1 MTNAAA
7 AALRPF
13 VELVP
18 QDQQMWPHKWYR
30 RGADMLKLDLGAA
43 GLNLETAEG
52 VLDFHSTRHT
62 FVTNLAKS
70 GASDREI
77 MLIARLSTSTLVSR
91 YAHPDATSQQAV
103 VERLSPPPVLG
114 AERYAESYA
123 GSLECEKHGFSRV
136 GWVAEWFKAPV
147 LKTGVGESPPWVRIP
162 PHPPVVYS

>member
-1 MTNAAA
+1 MTPRSFDLSADTPTVTVHCTISKRRKQDRVILTKAAA

-13 VELVP
+13 VESVP
-18 QDQQMWPHKWYR
+18 QDQQLWPHKWYR

-43 GLNLETAEG
+43 GLNPETVEG

-103 VERLSPPPVLG
+103 VERLSPPPVL
-114 AERYAESYA
+114 AASEVR
-123 GSLECEKHGFSRV
+123 
-136 GWVAEWFKAPV
+136 
-147 LKTGVGESPPWVRIP
+147 GEVCG
-162 PHPPVVYS
+162 